1 MRLPFLPAVE
11 DTHIATAGCL
21 RPMFAVLCPREP
33 SLWDYSLPAQGSD
46 RTKADVA
53 KREMITDKMELL
65 NLQSG
70 HGT

>member
-1 MRLPFLPAVE
+1 MTLTFLPAVE
-11 DTHIATAGCL
+11 ETHIATVGCL
-21 RPMFAVLCPREP
+21 RPMSAVLCPREP

-53 KREMITDKMELL
+53 KREMIIDKTELL